1 MAYQVLARKW
11 RPQNFSALVGQEHVV
26 RALNNALAQN
36 RLHHAYLFT
45 GTRGVGKTTL
55 ARIFAKSLNCET
67 GITPTPCGQ
76 CSTCLEIERGNFVD
90 LIEVD
95 AASRT
100 KVEDTREILD
110 NVQYRPTRGRF
121 KVYLI
126 DEVHMLSRHS
136 FNALLKT
143 LEEPPEHVKFLLATT
158 DPQKLPVTIL
168 SRCLQFNLKSL
179 SPELITEHLAY
190 VLGEEKLGFDEP
202 ALRLLAKAANGSMRD
217 ALSLT
222 DQAIAHGNGEVLL
235 DNVQSMLG
243 TLDNHHAQQLMHQV
257 VAADGQALLAAIEQV
272 AMMSPDYNA
281 LLADILALLHQAAIA
296 QQVPGSQEAPAEQL
310 ALQLSPQQLQLF
322 YQMVL
327 HGRRD
332 LPYCPDPRMALE
344 MTLLRMLAF
353 DIDTNP
359 GLGKAQAKAPSTA
372 AKAALLP
379 AKASMA
385 PAAGAPRTPMT
396 APPVAS
402 QEDLDAQQAHLMAM
416 AEAQGFRGAE
426 VAEPP
431 SQPLETQAAPQSTP
445 PVQAVPEQ
453 GHDEPEQVQAA
464 PPLETSP
471 KAETPP
477 KADAPQGAANPTS
490 ALLAFRQALKAK
502 QQGQE
507 DKGPKKPEA
516 QLRAQPKTE
525 PARNPTQTEER
536 SSQPQPQPVAPE
548 RQASPGW
555 DDAPPWLDE
564 EIVEPDP
571 GMQLAW
577 AEQQQAQAPAAP
589 EAPSAEPE
597 PEPAVFTGQGGEP
610 YPGVTLALDD
620 AREDDRFWFE
630 CCERLNIG
638 GFVRQL
644 ALNSVLEQ
652 HPEHWNLLLEPSQ
665 RHLERNLGDLQQAL
679 AQSGIFS
686 GNVSVQVQAAPAG
699 RESPLAIAN
708 RISQRCQAYAE
719 QVLADD
725 PRVNQF
731 VTLFD
736 AELVAESIRPIM

>member
-26 RALNNALAQN
+26 RALNNALAHN

-67 GITPTPCGQ
+67 GITPTPCGK

-110 NVQYRPTRGRF
+110 NVQYRPSRGRF

-179 SPELITEHLAY
+179 SPELISGHLAY
-190 VLGEEKLGFDEP
+190 VLGEEQLSFDEA
-202 ALRLLAKAANGSMRD
+202 ALKLLAKAANGSMRD

-222 DQAIAHGNGEVLL
+222 DQAIAHGDGKVLL

-257 VAADGQALLAAIEQV
+257 VTADAAGLLAAIEQV
-272 AMMSPDYNA
+272 AMMSPDYQA
-281 LLADILALLHQAAIA
+281 LLGDILTLLHQAAIA
-296 QQVPGSQEAPAEQL
+296 QQLPGSQEPAAEQL
-310 ALQLSPQQLQLF
+310 ALQLSAQQLQLF

-353 DIDTNP
+353 DIDNS
-359 GLGKAQAKAPSTA
+359 GQM
-372 AKAALLP
+372 P
-379 AKASMA
+379 AK
-385 PAAGAPRTPMT
+385 PAARPLAKTEASASAAVSSAASAAPPAKPELSQAAPPRPAMT

-402 QEDLDAQQAHLMAM
+402 QADLDAQQAHLLDMAQ
-416 AEAQGFRGAE
+416 AQGFNPNAANPAEPSLPAPAE
-426 VAEPP
+426 VAPAATPP
-431 SQPLETQAAPQSTP
+431 SRP
-445 PVQAVPEQ
+445 
-453 GHDEPEQVQAA
+453 
-464 PPLETSP
+464 
-471 KAETPP
+471 
-477 KADAPQGAANPTS
+477 ANPTS
-490 ALLAFRQALKAK
+490 ALLAARQAVKAK
-502 QQGQE
+502 QQEQE
-507 DKGPKKPEA
+507 ETDPKKPEA
-516 QLRAQPKTE
+516 QVRAQPQ
-525 PARNPTQTEER
+525 PAQPKPQHATTQE
-536 SSQPQPQPVAPE
+536 QPPQSDE
-548 RQASPGW
+548 
-555 DDAPPWLDE
+555 APPWLDNDDD
-564 EIVEPDP
+564 EPAPQALDA
-571 GMQLAW
+571 AW
-577 AEQQQAQAPAAP
+577 AEQQFIEPAAEAAPAAETP
-589 EAPSAEPE
+589 AAAPAP
-597 PEPAVFTGQGGEP
+597 PAKHTGEP
-610 YPGVTLALDD
+610 YPGVMLALNE

-630 CCERLNIG
+630 CCERLDIG

-644 ALNSVLEQ
+644 ALNSVLSQ
-652 HPEHWNLLLEPSQ
+652 TDGNWTLLLDPAQ
-665 RHLERNLGDLQQAL
+665 RHLERNLPDLLQAL
-679 AQSGIFS
+679 MQQGIFS
-686 GNVSVQVQAAPAG
+686 GNLVVQVQAAPKG
-699 RESPLAIAN
+699 RENPLAIAN
-708 RISQRCQAYAE
+708 RITQACQAYAE
-719 QVLADD
+719 QVLNQD
-725 PRVNQF
+725 PRVNAF
-731 VTLFD
+731 VSLFD
-736 AELVAESIRPIM
+736 AELVADSIRPIM